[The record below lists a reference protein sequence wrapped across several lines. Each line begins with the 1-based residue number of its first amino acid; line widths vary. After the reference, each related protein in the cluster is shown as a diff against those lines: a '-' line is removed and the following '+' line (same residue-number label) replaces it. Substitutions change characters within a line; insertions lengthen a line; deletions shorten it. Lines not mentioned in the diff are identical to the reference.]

1 MIYTMTLNPSLDY
14 TVTVDDFQLGMTN
27 RTEKEFLF
35 PGGKG
40 INVSTVLTR
49 LGIQSTAL
57 GFLGGFTGD
66 EILRMTR
73 ERGILCDF
81 IQVKEGASRINVKL
95 QSIEGTEINGK
106 GPVIREAEREK
117 IMRKLEF
124 LKGKDVLILAGSV
137 PQGLSPSIYS
147 EMLSLLQGKGVLTV
161 VDAAGQLLLSSLP
174 YRPFLVKP
182 NQHELGDLFGVSLED
197 REQVVSYA
205 KKLQERGARNVLVSL
220 AGKGAVLVAEDG
232 TVCSQ
237 APPAGELVNGVGAGD
252 SMVAGFLAGWQGS
265 GDYRE
270 AFRMGLAAGT
280 ASAYSEYLAEK
291 EEILEMY
298 RKVREEENAVL

>member
-14 TVTVDDFQLGMTN
+14 TVTVDDFQLGKTN

-66 EILRMTR
+66 EIHRMTR

-174 YRPFLVKP
+174 YHPFLVKP
-182 NQHELGDLFGVSLED
+182 NQHELGELFGVSLED
-197 REQVVSYA
+197 REQVVPYA
-205 KKLQERGARNVLVSL
+205 KRLQERGARNVLVSL

>member
-14 TVTVDDFQLGMTN
+14 TVTVDDFQLGKTN

-182 NQHELGDLFGVSLED
+182 NQHELGELFSIGLED
-197 REQVVSYA
+197 REQVVPYA

-291 EEILEMY
+291 VEILEMY

>member
-14 TVTVDDFQLGMTN
+14 TVTVDDFQLSMTN

-182 NQHELGDLFGVSLED
+182 NQHELGELFGVSLED
-197 REQVVSYA
+197 REQVVPYA